1 MFFLTFPVSRRL
13 PLTSMAYMAC
23 CLQLSSCMQTPDK
36 AASKL
41 KNLLA
46 IEEAHCIFL
55 HGEVNTAANEIE
67 EEKNHLKERQ
77 RLLNLLVRSQE
88 KFYALGQLFHTP
100 GLIFTTQSSVDEATE
115 YAEKVNKDLTQCE
128 HEIKVLQTKIANK
141 LE

>member
-1 MFFLTFPVSRRL
+1 
-13 PLTSMAYMAC
+13 
-23 CLQLSSCMQTPDK
+23 MQTPDK
-36 AASKL
+36 AASEL

-55 HGEVNTAANEIE
+55 RREVNTAANEIE

-77 RLLNLLVRSQE
+77 RLLNLLISSQE

-100 GLIFTTQSSVDEATE
+100 ELIFTTQSSVDEATE

-128 HEIKVLQTKIANK
+128 HDINALQTKIANSSNNH
-141 LE
+141 